1 MGESQ
6 MKKRPVIALNMAMSV
21 FNGREVHYLIDSYA
35 ERVWQAGGDPSLVPT
50 LLHGSYCES
59 VLEKAQGVLLI
70 GGKDYPPSFYGEEP
84 HPQTDLGRLRPSF
97 DLEFGQAAL
106 DTNLPVFG
114 ICAGFQLLNILHGGK
129 LCQHL
134 DNAEEAHKGGLSH
147 KAEITQEGWMSR
159 SLGLKKGEEYIANSF
174 HHQAVTQEYMGK
186 ELEITSLAFDG
197 TVEALERPGERMV
210 LGVQFHPE
218 RMDDLG
224 PMLFSAFVEEAKNML
239 YKK

>member
-1 MGESQ
+1 

-35 ERVWQAGGDPSLVPT
+35 QRVWDAGGDPALIPS

-70 GGKDYPPSFYGEEP
+70 GGKDYHPSCYGEEP
-84 HPQTDLGRLRPSF
+84 HPQTDLTRMRPSF
-97 DLEFGQAAL
+97 DLAFGKAAL
-106 DTNLPVFG
+106 HTALPILG

-129 LCQHL
+129 LLQHL
-134 DNAEEAHKGGLSH
+134 SNAEESH
-147 KAEITQEGWMSR
+147 KRGLLHKAVITQEGFMSKAL
-159 SLGLKKGEEYIANSF
+159 SLQKGGEYLVNSF
-174 HHQAVTQEYMGK
+174 HHQAVTKECIGK
-186 ELEITSLAFDG
+186 DLLISSLAFDG
-197 TVEALERPGERMV
+197 TVEALERPGQRMV

-224 PMLFSAFVEEAKNML
+224 PMLFNTLIEESQKMIP
-239 YKK
+239 